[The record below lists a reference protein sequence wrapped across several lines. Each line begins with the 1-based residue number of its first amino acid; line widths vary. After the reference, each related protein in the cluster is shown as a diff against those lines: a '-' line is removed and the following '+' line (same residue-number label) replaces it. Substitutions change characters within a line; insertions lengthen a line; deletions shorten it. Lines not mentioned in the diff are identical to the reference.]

1 MMIVRTRTVALVG
14 CLLLGGIPAK
24 VSAQDSG
31 SRTPVVHDQAFS
43 ANPFLL
49 LFEWF
54 NLEYERK
61 ISDSGTFGVVASG
74 FSFDDGDETYRGFSG
89 FYRHYPQ
96 GAALSGFSLGGRLGY
111 HRVSDDD
118 DDGDAFA
125 LGVDLGYSWLLGS
138 KRNFYIGI
146 GIGATRLFGGD
157 VDEDRVVIPSLRLVN
172 VGIAF

>member
-1 MMIVRTRTVALVG
+1 MKSRTRTIVLVG
-14 CLLLGGIPAK
+14 FLFLVGMPLKALG
-24 VSAQDSG
+24 QDAG
-31 SRTPVVHDQAFS
+31 TRDPVPHDQAIS

-54 NLEYERK
+54 NIEYERK
-61 ISDSGTFGVVASG
+61 VSDAGTFGFTASG
-74 FSFDDGDETYRGFSG
+74 FSFDDGDETYRGLG
-89 FYRHYPQ
+89 AFYRYYPQ

-125 LGVDLGYSWLLGS
+125 LGVDLGYSWLLGAE
-138 KRNFYIGI
+138 RNFYIGI

-157 VDEDRVVIPSLRLVN
+157 IDGGRVVIPSFRLVN
-172 VGIAF
+172 IGFAF

>member
-1 MMIVRTRTVALVG
+1 MNARTPILILLG
-14 CLLLGGIPAK
+14 CLLIVGIPAK
-24 VSAQDSG
+24 SRAQEPG
-31 SRTPVVHDQAFS
+31 SRVPVPHQQALT

-54 NLEYERK
+54 NIEYERK
-61 ISDSGTFGVVASG
+61 VSEAGTLGFTASG

-89 FYRHYPQ
+89 FYRYYPQ

-125 LGVDLGYSWLLGS
+125 LGVDLGYSWLMGS

-157 VDEDRVVIPSLRLVN
+157 VEGGRVVIPSIRLVN
-172 VGIAF
+172 VGFAF